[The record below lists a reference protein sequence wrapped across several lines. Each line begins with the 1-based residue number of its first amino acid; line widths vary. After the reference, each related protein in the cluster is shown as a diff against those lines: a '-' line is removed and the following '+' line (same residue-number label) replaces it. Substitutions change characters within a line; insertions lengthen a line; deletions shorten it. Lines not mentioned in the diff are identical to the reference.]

1 MQENHKLALTSI
13 TFLNYSVSIFGYKP
27 KKLGSSV
34 SKNGNNRNKVSFWQF
49 FSLLCHVNHSTESK
63 HFYRMMSGFLNQ
75 HDFHLSS
82 FLGQSGCFVMLWV
95 YTVLSSCSLM
105 NMDRIELGKFKG
117 TVTRKRNW
125 NWFRGTVC
133 SYWSRTFFVPENC

>member
-1 MQENHKLALTSI
+1 MGFGGGGHESPVSWHGPSINLSLLQILTFQFIWLHHAGKPQTCTNNI

-34 SKNGNNRNKVSFWQF
+34 SKNGNNRKKVSFWQF

-82 FLGQSGCFVMLWV
+82 FLGQSGCFVML
-95 YTVLSSCSLM
+95 
-105 NMDRIELGKFKG
+105 
-117 TVTRKRNW
+117 
-125 NWFRGTVC
+125 
-133 SYWSRTFFVPENC
+133 